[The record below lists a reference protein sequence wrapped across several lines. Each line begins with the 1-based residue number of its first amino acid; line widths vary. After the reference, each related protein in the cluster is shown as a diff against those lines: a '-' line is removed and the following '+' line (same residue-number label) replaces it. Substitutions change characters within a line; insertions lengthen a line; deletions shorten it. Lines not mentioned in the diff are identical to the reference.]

1 MMPVRAYPHPGLE
14 ERRCARAL
22 PAEPFRSAEHAWLW
36 TMAALIARHSGASRP
51 GGAVP
56 RPCEPDDVILC
67 LDALYRRK
75 RIELAHARVLRAW
88 GERGCPPD
96 ARLPAE
102 RTEARLWGEAMAL
115 LDWPLRVRGI
125 VADVYLSRKIVVDTA
140 VNER

>member
-1 MMPVRAYPHPGLE
+1 MLPVRAHPHPGLG
-14 ERRCARAL
+14 ERKPARAV
-22 PAEPFRSAEHAWLW
+22 PVEPFRSVEQAWFW

-51 GGAVP
+51 GGGVP

-75 RIELAHARVLRAW
+75 RIDLAHARVLRTW
-88 GERGCPPD
+88 GERGIAPD

-102 RTEARLWGEAMAL
+102 RTEARLWTEAMTL
-115 LDWPLRVRGI
+115 LEWPLRVRGI
-125 VADVYLSRKIVVDTA
+125 VADAYISRKIVVDSR